1 MASPLLNWFGNI
13 FNPVLN
19 PVFGILLKLPPFW
32 GILIITLIVT
42 LITTLIYKKTTDQEV
57 LKTIR
62 EDMKSIRKEMEE
74 FKHDANKIADL
85 QNKYLEKSM
94 IQMKQ
99 SMRPMLITMIPVL
112 IIFAWFSTNLAY
124 YPIQP
129 DQNFSVSLMFNDKI
143 TGSVEIIAPENI
155 KVAEDAKQEILNN
168 KVIFNM
174 TGTEGDYNLEFLFN
188 NKTYTKDVLITKERK
203 YKDPQELISDENL
216 RYILVSN
223 EPVRV
228 FGLSWFWSY
237 LIMAVLLNGLLRK
250 ILKVH

>member
-1 MASPLLNWFGNI
+1 MASSMLTWFGNI
-13 FNPVLN
+13 FNPILD
-19 PVFGILLKLPPFW
+19 PVFGILLKLSPFW
-32 GILIITLIVT
+32 GIFIITLIVT

-74 FKHDANKIADL
+74 FKHDAKKVAEL
-85 QNKYLEKSM
+85 QKKSLEKSM
-94 IQMKQ
+94 IQMRQ

-129 DQNFSVSLMFNDKI
+129 DQNFSVTLMFNDKI
-143 TGSVEIIAPENI
+143 TGDVEIIAPENI
-155 KVAEDAKQEILNN
+155 KLIRNTKQEILNN
-168 KVIFNM
+168 KVIFDM
-174 TGTEGDYNLEFLFN
+174 TGNDGDYNLEFLFS

-203 YKDPQELISDENL
+203 YKDPQELINDENL
-216 RYILVSN
+216 KYILVSN

-228 FGLSWFWSY
+228 LGLSWFWAY
-237 LIMAVLLNGLLRK
+237 FIMAVLFNGLLRK